1 VPQIADIELSQ
12 FQRFIYD
19 AAGITRQLRAKVR
32 FLSLNLNAPLP
43 QLGTFD
49 VVFLRN
55 VLIDFNAATKRN
67 VVARGLSTMK
77 PGGHLLIGHSESL
90 VDVSEDVELLAPAI
104 YRKIS

>member
-1 VPQIADIELSQ
+1 MSQIADIELAQ

-19 AAGITRQLRAKVR
+19 AAGITRRLRAKVR

-55 VLIDFNAATKRN
+55 VLIYFNAATKRI
-67 VVARGLSTMK
+67 VVARGHCS
-77 PGGHLLIGHSESL
+77 GLLIRCLRCS
-90 VDVSEDVELLAPAI
+90 A
-104 YRKIS
+104 